1 MVEVTVFRT
10 DGLPEPDRFDAWC
23 AMVDRALVVTRLATD
38 HSRAFHG
45 VAHQV
50 SLGHV
55 RVSVL
60 EYSGI
65 RSRRS
70 PALVRACDPELLQLG
85 VTRSGRQSLAQGRGA
100 ASTGGAELLLSDT
113 SQPYEA
119 EVAPDGAHARSLLVQ
134 VPRNSLTV
142 PRAKVSALIA
152 RPLSAADGLGALLVQ
167 TLARAEAD
175 AAHYRPQDTHRLGA
189 VAAQLVDAFL
199 AHHLDL
205 ADPPESRPQALLT
218 SIHAFIDRHLAD
230 PGLSPAPIAA
240 AHHISVRY
248 LHRLFASEGTTV
260 GSTVRG
266 RRLERCRLELADPR
280 LLARPVRAIGAR
292 WGYTNPAD
300 FNRAFRAAYGM
311 PPGEYRRRA
320 FPSSVR

>member
-23 AMVDRALVVTRLATD
+23 AMVARALVVTRLATD

-45 VAHQV
+45 VAHHV

-119 EVAPDGAHARSLLVQ
+119 EVAPDGDHARSLLVQ

-152 RPLSAADGLGALLVQ
+152 RPLPAADGLGALLVQ

-218 SIHAFIDRHLAD
+218 AINAFIDRHLAD
-230 PGLSPAPIAA
+230 PGLSPGPIAA

-292 WGYTNPAD
+292 WGYANPAD